1 MTTNT
6 VTPKLRIDPAGF
18 RRDGFR
24 FFTPTPTRWGDCDM
38 FGHVNN
44 VQFVRYYESGRLD
57 YFHRLLDLK
66 SGPEVDNSL
75 IIADIHVTFLRQ
87 IHHPRDLQVGSR
99 ISRLG
104 NSSFDFE
111 AGIFIASEEEPCS
124 LSIATCVW
132 FNFQDNHSTPIPA
145 PEREI
150 IKQFEGIES

>member
-1 MTTNT
+1 MTAKARTDTN
-6 VTPKLRIDPAGF
+6 RF
-18 RRDGFR
+18 YRQSFR

-57 YFHRLLDLK
+57 YFHRLLELDT
-66 SGPEVDNSL
+66 GPEVVNSL

-87 IHHPRDLQVGSR
+87 IHHPSALQVGSR

-111 AGIFIASEEEPCS
+111 AAIFNADQDEPYS
-124 LSIATCVW
+124 TATAACVW
-132 FNFQDNHSTPIPA
+132 FNFRDNHSTPIPA
-145 PEREI
+145 AEREV
-150 IKQFEGIES
+150 IKQFEEIQS

>member
-1 MTTNT
+1 M
-6 VTPKLRIDPAGF
+6 TPKARIDTDRF
-18 RRDGFR
+18 CRSSFR
-24 FFTPTPTRWGDCDM
+24 FFSPTPTRWGDCDR

-57 YFHRLLDLK
+57 YFHRLLELD
-66 SGPEVDNSL
+66 SGPEVVNSL

-87 IHHPRDLQVGSR
+87 INHPGALEVGSR

-111 AGIFIASEEEPCS
+111 AAIFNADQDEPYS
-124 LSIATCVW
+124 TATAACVW
-132 FNFQDNHSTPIPA
+132 FNYRDNHSTPIPA
-145 PEREI
+145 AERET